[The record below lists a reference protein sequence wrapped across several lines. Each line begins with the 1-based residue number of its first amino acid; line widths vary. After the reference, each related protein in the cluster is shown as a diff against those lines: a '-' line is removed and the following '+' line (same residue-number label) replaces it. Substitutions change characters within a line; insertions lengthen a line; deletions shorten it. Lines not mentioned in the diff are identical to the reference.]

1 MSTERLRTREKRRD
15 SATLQN
21 VTAISTSNSRLR
33 FGVRWRS
40 GALDSASW
48 IGEAN
53 QLSRGSANA
62 KRQVR
67 VES

>member
-1 MSTERLRTREKRRD
+1 VTFGRAKNGRGG
-15 SATLQN
+15 AALQN

-53 QLSRGSANA
+53 HLFGRLGEHKTPGQG
-62 KRQVR
+62 
-67 VES
+67 